1 MNIVKIMSIF
11 YNIGS
16 IALIGISA
24 FYGINNNMPLA
35 LLYFFASM
43 AFLFVANI
51 ERIIKDKAP
60 KDGLEIEAIALIKKA
75 EVTILEMQNLAKLVS
90 KTALSL
96 IKRSGRMDGYP
107 EEEQEALKESF
118 LKLLY
123 NLDLSDR
130 DIENVL
136 EEFNKF
142 IEIDYVYLLLESHI
156 AINWPKEEL
165 QKRREMIKNVTSI
178 CPSPERIKELLE
190 RNDSLSS
197 VHKDILEDFRY
208 FRKYNRY
215 RRPEMISK
223 YKELRKTINL

>member
-1 MNIVKIMSIF
+1 MNIV

-16 IALIGISA
+16 IALIGISG
-24 FYGINNNMPLA
+24 FYGVNDNIPLA
-35 LLYFFASM
+35 ILYFFASM
-43 AFLFVANI
+43 AFLFVANLKK
-51 ERIIKDKAP
+51 IKKVP
-60 KDGLEIEAIALIKKA
+60 KDGFEIEARALINKTEA
-75 EVTILEMQNLAKLVS
+75 TIIEMQNLAKLVS

-96 IKRSGRMDGYP
+96 IKRSGRLDGYP

-118 LKLLY
+118 LKLLCR
-123 NLDLSDR
+123 LDLSDR
-130 DIENVL
+130 DREDVL
-136 EEFNKF
+136 AEYNKF

-165 QKRREMIKNVTSI
+165 QKRRELLKNVTSA
-178 CPSPERIKELLE
+178 CPSPERVEELLS
-190 RNDSLSS
+190 RNDSLSNL
-197 VHKDILEDFRY
+197 HKDILEDFKY

>member
-1 MNIVKIMSIF
+1 MNIV

-16 IALIGISA
+16 ITLIGISG
-24 FYGINNNMPLA
+24 FYGVNDNISLA
-35 LLYFFASM
+35 FLYFFASM
-43 AFLFVANI
+43 AFLFVANLKS
-51 ERIIKDKAP
+51 IIKDKVP
-60 KDGLEIEAIALIKKA
+60 KDGLEIQAIALIKKSEA
-75 EVTILEMQNLAKLVS
+75 TILEMQNISKLVS

-96 IKRSGRMDGYP
+96 IKRSGRMGGYP
-107 EEEQEALKESF
+107 EEEQEAIKESF
-118 LKLLY
+118 LKLLN

-136 EEFNKF
+136 EEYNKF

-165 QKRREMIKNVTSI
+165 QKRRELLKNVTST
-178 CPSPERIKELLE
+178 CPSPERIEELLN
-190 RNDSLSS
+190 RNDSLSYL
-197 VHKDILEDFRY
+197 HKDILEDFKY

-223 YKELRKTINL
+223 YKELRNTINL